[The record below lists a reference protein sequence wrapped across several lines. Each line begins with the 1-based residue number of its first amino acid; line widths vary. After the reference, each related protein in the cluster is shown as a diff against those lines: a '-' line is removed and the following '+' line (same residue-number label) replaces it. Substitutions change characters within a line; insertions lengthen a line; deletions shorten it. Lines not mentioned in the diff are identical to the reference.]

1 MREED
6 SMYQILIK
14 NARIIDGTGS
24 PWYYGDLAVQDGKIA
39 AIGNIDGPAED
50 VIDAE
55 GYYLSPGFIDIHSHS
70 DRSILSDP
78 KAESRILQGVTT
90 EVTGNCGSSVAP
102 ETAQTQRDRKLFPT
116 FKEYL
121 DEVESV
127 KPSVNTAAL
136 VGHGTIR
143 DAVMGYSTSEANAEQ
158 IAEMKALAAQAMED
172 GAYGISTGLIY
183 PPSCYANQE
192 ELVEVI
198 SAVKPYGGYYATHM
212 RNESYD
218 VVKSVKESLDTAKAA
233 GVSLQ
238 ISHHKVTYKTDWR
251 VSCKTTIA
259 MIERA
264 RRQGQGVTCDQYPY
278 SASATSLS
286 SNIPAWAFE
295 GGIEALI
302 ARLKDPE
309 TREKL
314 KEESNASQVGRWGDI
329 YVSSLTTEKNQWMIG
344 KSITE
349 IAEALG
355 GKDPAETCFDIVV
368 EEKDSAREVNFGM
381 CEEDIEYIMSQP
393 FVMPGSDGSAMPLDE
408 PGKPHPRNYGTFVRV
423 LSHYCR
429 DRKLFSL
436 ETAVQKMTALP
447 AARIGLTD
455 RGVLKAGMW
464 ADLVLF
470 DLEALK
476 DDPDYKNPQQS
487 CSGICRVYV
496 NGVLTA
502 KDGLHTDA
510 QAGMVLRRKNLK

>member
-1 MREED
+1 
-6 SMYQILIK
+6 MYQLLIK

-24 PWYYGDLAVQDGKIA
+24 PWYYGDLAVSEGKIV
-39 AIGNIDGPAED
+39 AIGQIDGPAEETVNAD
-50 VIDAE
+50 GA
-55 GYYLSPGFIDIHSHS
+55 YLSPGFIDIHSHS

-102 ETAQTQRDRKLFPT
+102 ESDETMRQRKLFTT

-121 DEVESV
+121 DAVEETR
-127 KPSVNTAAL
+127 PSVNTAAL

-143 DAVMGYSTSEANAEQ
+143 DAVMGYSTSEATAEQ
-158 IAEMKALAAQAMED
+158 IEAMQKLTAQAMED
-172 GAYGISTGLIY
+172 GAFGISTGLIY
-183 PPSCYANQE
+183 PPSCYASQE
-192 ELVEVI
+192 ELVQVI

-212 RNESYD
+212 RNENRD
-218 VVKSVKESLDTAKAA
+218 VVKSVKEALDTAKAA
-233 GVSLQ
+233 GVKLQ
-238 ISHHKVTYKTDWR
+238 ISHHKVTCKADWR

-264 RRQGQGVTCDQYPY
+264 RRQGQDVTCDQYPY
-278 SASATSLS
+278 SASATGLS

-295 GGIEALI
+295 GGIDALVE
-302 ARLKDPE
+302 RLKDPV

-314 KEESNASQVGRWGDI
+314 KEESNASHLGRWGDI
-329 YVSSLTTEKNQWMIG
+329 YVATLKSEENQWMIG

-355 GKDPAETCFDIVV
+355 GKDYAETCFDIVIAEK
-368 EEKDSAREVNFGM
+368 EEAREVNFGM

-393 FVMPGSDGSAMPLDE
+393 FVMPGSDGSAMPLDQ

-447 AARIGLTD
+447 AARVGLGD
-455 RGVLKAGMW
+455 RGVLKQGMW

-470 DLEALK
+470 DLESLK
-476 DDPDYKNPQQS
+476 DDPDYKNPQQP
-487 CSGICRVYV
+487 CSGIRKVYV

-502 KDGLHTDA
+502 ENGVHTGA
-510 QAGMVLRRKNLK
+510 QAGMVLRRQNHK